1 MKKLLVLIAMVGL
14 SVGAMAQSAV
24 LSTNIINGAGLH
36 LISTNRLKV
45 YSIEVSTT
53 NAYNFRFWDNDNTV
67 NTPTSTGT
75 GWWGTNFV
83 SGSYISRS
91 TYPTTY
97 VNSYIG
103 YNGFTN
109 WYTNSGVWSV
119 TTTNSQAT
127 NAVAPLFTIATS
139 GAETRVNYVDAIFT
153 RGMLVQSTGNGAITV
168 YYRVDQ

>member
-14 SVGAMAQSAV
+14 SVSAMAQSAV
-24 LSTNIINGAGLH
+24 LSTNISNGAGYH

-45 YSIEVSTT
+45 YSIEVTTT
-53 NAYNFRFWDNDNTV
+53 NAYNFRFWDNDNTLHTTNV
-67 NTPTSTGT
+67 TGF
-75 GWWGTNFV
+75 WGTNFIN
-83 SGSYISRS
+83 GSYISRS

-97 VNSYIG
+97 VNSYVG
-103 YNGFTN
+103 YNGYTN
-109 WYTNSGVWSV
+109 WYTNAGIWSV
-119 TTTNSQAT
+119 TVTNTQAT
-127 NAVAPLFTIATS
+127 NPVAPLFTIATS